1 MRTSSKV
8 IKTYVIWLVYQQ
20 GKVFLKFKGKEKFVK
35 MVKDFGVSKLTIA
48 LKISTVKL
56 IDKYPKLKNSSLF
69 KKMSEND
76 KRNR

>member
-1 MRTSSKV
+1 M
-8 IKTYVIWLVYQQ
+8 IWLVYQQ
-20 GKVFLKFKGKEKFVK
+20 GKVFLKFKGKKKFVK

>member
-1 MRTSSKV
+1 M
-8 IKTYVIWLVYQQ
+8 IWLVYQQ

>member
-1 MRTSSKV
+1 
-8 IKTYVIWLVYQQ
+8 
-20 GKVFLKFKGKEKFVK
+20 

>member
-1 MRTSSKV
+1 M
-8 IKTYVIWLVYQQ
+8 IWLVCQQ